1 MKTREFT
8 FTKDANK
15 GRGNFLFF
23 LLRFLGF
30 NSRRIRLNL
39 TKKAMKVK
47 NYANLL
53 FKDVFATVAVVVS

>member
-1 MKTREFT
+1 MKTPEFT

-15 GRGNFLFF
+15 GRGNFLSF

-47 NYANLL
+47 NCANLL